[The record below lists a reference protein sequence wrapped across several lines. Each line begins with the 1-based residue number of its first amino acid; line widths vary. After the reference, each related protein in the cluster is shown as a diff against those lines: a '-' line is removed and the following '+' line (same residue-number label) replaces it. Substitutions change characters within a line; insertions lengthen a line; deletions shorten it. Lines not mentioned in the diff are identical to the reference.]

1 MKKVVLIEDLMY
13 LDFLSKFGVSGAHP
27 GGIKL
32 TKKIFENEKI
42 NKFSRILDVGC
53 GTGQTAAYLA
63 ARYGAKVTG
72 MDFNPIMVEKAKNR
86 MIKYQLPVKIIQGSI
101 EKCPLSDNKY
111 DFIISE
117 SVLAFV
123 NKPRALKEIFRLLKH
138 DGRLIVNEL
147 TVNRRIGTNHEEE
160 IKRFYGLDSIL
171 MEKDWITLFEQTGFK
186 NIKTLLR
193 KPSILQNH
201 SMPEFLYSDYIEP
214 ELYEIMHQHFNL
226 TAKYQGILGY
236 RVFLC
241 TK

>member
-1 MKKVVLIEDLMY
+1 VVLIGTSLY

-32 TKKIFENEKI
+32 TKKIFEDEKI
-42 NKFSRILDVGC
+42 NQFSRILDVGC
-53 GTGQTAAYLA
+53 GTGQTAAHLA

-86 MIKYQLPVKIIQGSI
+86 MIKYQLPVEIIQGSI
-101 EKCPLSDNKY
+101 ENCPLPDSKY

-117 SVLAFV
+117 SVLSFV
-123 NKPRALKEIFRLLKH
+123 NKPRALKEIFRLLTH
-138 DGRLIVNEL
+138 DGRFIANEL
-147 TVNRRIGTNHEEE
+147 TVNRKIGKNYEEE
-160 IKRFYGLDSIL
+160 IKRFYGLDTIL
-171 MEKDWITLFEQTGFK
+171 MDKEWITLFEQTGFK
-186 NIKTLLR
+186 NIKTFLR
-193 KPSILQNH
+193 KPSILQNQ
-201 SMPEFLYSDYIEP
+201 STPEFQYSEYIEP

-226 TAKYQGILGY
+226 MVKYQGILDY